1 MQQDFSVNKKVMVA
15 MSGGVDSSVTA
26 FLLRQQ
32 GYEVEGITMH
42 LSSDR
47 PMDESIVIHDAA
59 KTAEA
64 LGIKHHAVDCSDL
77 FEKTVIDYFVQ
88 SYKLGQTPNPCVSC
102 NQIMKF
108 GFLLQEAQR
117 LGCSFFATGHY
128 VRFDNGLIQRATDP
142 HKDQSY
148 FLYPLYGID
157 VGQLIFPLG
166 ELSKPQVREI
176 ARINNLPCADRGESQ
191 DICFIPDGSYV
202 DFVQGKLDE
211 PSMPGPIVDSDGKT
225 IGKHEGIYKYTT
237 GQRKGLGALGKR
249 MFVRE
254 IIPER
259 NMVVAVEDKDL
270 FSDSIM
276 VKDIIC
282 GKKPLSSVPKC
293 SVQVRY
299 RSTPT
304 GCTIIDYNGNN
315 CRVLFD
321 EPVRAPSIGQSAVFY
336 DSDFVIAGGIITGDK
351 K

>member
-1 MQQDFSVNKKVMVA
+1 MNKKVMVA

-26 FLLRQQ
+26 FLLQQQ

-42 LSSDR
+42 LSSGS
-47 PMDESIVIHDAA
+47 PMDESLVIRDAA
-59 KTAEA
+59 LTAQV
-64 LGIKHHAVDCSDL
+64 LGIKHHAVDCSNL
-77 FEKTVIDYFVQ
+77 FEETVIAYFVE
-88 SYKLGQTPNPCVSC
+88 SYKFGQTPNPCVRC

-108 GFLLQEAQR
+108 GFLLQEANR

-128 VRFDNGLIQRATDP
+128 VRLENSMIKRATDP

-148 FLYPLYGID
+148 FLYSLYGID

-166 ELSKPQVREI
+166 EFSKPQVREI
-176 ARINNLPCADRGESQ
+176 ARTNNLPCADRGESQ

-202 DFVQGKLDE
+202 DFVHDKLDK
-211 PSMPGPIVDSDGKT
+211 PLSPGPIIDIDGKV

-270 FSDSIM
+270 FSDSII
-276 VKDIIC
+276 VKDIIG
-282 GKKPLSSVPKC
+282 GKKSLGSFQKC

-299 RSTPT
+299 RSKPT
-304 GCTIIDYNGNN
+304 NCTIIDYDGKC

-321 EPVRAPSIGQSAVFY
+321 EPVRAPSSGQSAVFY
-336 DSDFVIAGGIITGDK
+336 DGDFVIAGGIISGE
-351 K
+351 

>member
-1 MQQDFSVNKKVMVA
+1 MNKKVMVA

-26 FLLRQQ
+26 FLLQQQ

-42 LSSDR
+42 LSSGTS
-47 PMDESIVIHDAA
+47 MDESPVIRDAA
-59 KTAEA
+59 LTAQA
-64 LGIKHHAVDCSDL
+64 LGIKHHAIDCSHL
-77 FEKTVIDYFVQ
+77 FEETVISYFVE
-88 SYKLGQTPNPCVSC
+88 SYKLGQTPNPCVRC

-108 GFLLQEAQR
+108 GFLLQEAHR
-117 LGCSFFATGHY
+117 LGCSSFATGHY
-128 VRFDNGLIQRATDP
+128 VRLENSMIRRATDP

-166 ELSKPQVREI
+166 EFSKPQVREI
-176 ARINNLPCADRGESQ
+176 ARTNNLPCADRGESQ

-202 DFVQGKLDE
+202 DFVQDKLDK
-211 PSMPGPIVDSDGKT
+211 PSPPGPIVDIDGKV

-254 IIPER
+254 IIPES

-270 FSDSIM
+270 FSDSII

-282 GKKPLSSVPKC
+282 GKKTLGPFQKC

-299 RSTPT
+299 RSKPT
-304 GCTIIDYNGNN
+304 NCTIIDYNGKS

-321 EPVRAPSIGQSAVFY
+321 EPVRAPSFGQSAVFY
-336 DSDFVIAGGIITGDK
+336 DDDFVIAGGIISG
-351 K
+351 

>member
-1 MQQDFSVNKKVMVA
+1 VNKKVMVA

-26 FLLRQQ
+26 FLLQQQ

-42 LSSDR
+42 LSSGS
-47 PMDESIVIHDAA
+47 PMDESLVIRDAA
-59 KTAEA
+59 LTAHA

-77 FEKTVIDYFVQ
+77 FERTVITYFVE
-88 SYKLGQTPNPCVSC
+88 SYKFGQTPNPCVRC

-108 GFLLQEAQR
+108 GFLLQEAHR
-117 LGCSFFATGHY
+117 LGCSYFATGHY
-128 VRFDNGLIQRATDP
+128 VRFENGMVRRATDP

-148 FLYPLYGID
+148 FLYPVYGID

-176 ARINNLPCADRGESQ
+176 ARSNNLPCADRGDSQ
-191 DICFIPDGSYV
+191 DICFVPDGSYV

-211 PSMPGPIVDSDGKT
+211 QPMSGPIVDLDGKV

-259 NMVVAVEDKDL
+259 NTVVAVEDKDL

-276 VKDIIC
+276 VTNIIC
-282 GKKPLSSVPKC
+282 GKKSLDTVSEC
-293 SVQVRY
+293 CVQVWY
-299 RSTPT
+299 RSQPT
-304 GCTIIDYNGNN
+304 NCTIIDYDGKT

-336 DSDFVIAGGIITGDK
+336 KDDYVIAGGIISGEK
-351 K
+351 R